1 MSTVRV
7 KSLKPFNATEIYKK
21 RLEAQGATVAEKN
34 TYDPNAK
41 NGYMNSAESADG
53 KREYGAGKEAL
64 IVGEPQDAW
73 RKFIIQ
79 ESILVKRE
87 QRLRRNMRAEMSEFN
102 LKSLERIKGKRSNQL
117 FL

>member
-1 MSTVRV
+1 MTVRV

-53 KREYGAGKEAL
+53 NVNMAQGKKR
-64 IVGEPQDAW
+64 
-73 RKFIIQ
+73 
-79 ESILVKRE
+79 
-87 QRLRRNMRAEMSEFN
+87 
-102 LKSLERIKGKRSNQL
+102 
-117 FL
+117 